1 MATLAQKTTDGSDS
15 FVKYVA
21 RNPRFKEIEYQ
32 IENKEEAPFLIKK
45 GSNYEQIQLIK
56 SGEKISIISNEIH
69 LINNIK
75 YAKVKYKTKEGFIS
89 LNKIRKPTSG
99 NGTSYEDE
107 VVDALNDMFK
117 QLGMPIDIK
126 IGNKIYKDMSYAIK
140 VDTQIK
146 RTGGSKGDPKAD
158 IIICKDQKTPLS
170 AGSIYISHKKEGGPE
185 AFQQYGGLTE
195 ASGTEI
201 YNHPEVQSFLKE
213 ASNYVNDNKLSN
225 PLMKPVKDTKLMNM
239 SIYGPDFGTT
249 FSLQHAQLIGQGKPI
264 LKKIREGMYSLDFT
278 SHMSISGDLSHFDGG
293 YKPVFGATY
302 RAGRGFTINNKRV
315 DGVRVGIYPMKL
327 IQTRSGLVIL

>member
-1 MATLAQKTTDGSDS
+1 
-15 FVKYVA
+15 
-21 RNPRFKEIEYQ
+21 
-32 IENKEEAPFLIKK
+32 
-45 GSNYEQIQLIK
+45 
-56 SGEKISIISNEIH
+56 
-69 LINNIK
+69 
-75 YAKVKYKTKEGFIS
+75 
-89 LNKIRKPTSG
+89 
-99 NGTSYEDE
+99 
-107 VVDALNDMFK
+107 
-117 QLGMPIDIK
+117 
-126 IGNKIYKDMSYAIK
+126 MSYAIK

-195 ASGTEI
+195 ASGAEI
-201 YNHPEVQSFLKE
+201 YNHPEVQTFLKE
-213 ASNYVNDNKLSN
+213 TSNYVNNDKLSN

-249 FSLQHAQLIGQGKPI
+249 FSLQHVQLIGQGKPI
-264 LKKIREGMYSLDFT
+264 LKKIKEGVYSLDFT
-278 SHMSISGDLSHFDGG
+278 SHMSISGDLSHFDRG

-302 RAGRGFTINNKRV
+302 RAGRGFTIDNKRV
-315 DGVRVGIYPMKL
+315 DGARVGIYPTKL